1 MTEAKQDWKIDF
13 YKNGVP
19 KEVIVIEDT
28 PPPSSTGNSTSS
40 TSSYHVQ
47 QQSIPYLIG
56 PPAASTRSKR
66 PRKDTVQNS
75 NGLPPPPPPQ
85 QPVKRRRKDVNA
97 PMQPVLRRPNPNTVS
112 NVSTSAVPLSTSCDD
127 KDGHYIIRPNESLTP
142 RYKMMRL
149 LGQGTFGKV
158 VECYDR
164 VKRTFC
170 AIKIIRAIP
179 KYRDASKIEIRVL
192 NSLKEH
198 DPINLNKCI
207 HLIEWFDYHNHI
219 CMVFELLGPS
229 VFDFLK
235 SNEFRP
241 FPIHHIQ
248 QFAKQILTSVAFVH
262 ELKLIH
268 TDLKPENILLV
279 DNTSAEAG
287 NMYGVDPNSRILTNT
302 DIRLIDFGSAT
313 FEQDYHSSV
322 VSTRH
327 YRAPE
332 IILGIGWSY
341 PCDIWSIGCIL
352 VEFLTGDALFQ
363 THDNLEHLAM
373 MVVVLGKIPAKL
385 IKAANRDAQKFFKDG
400 KLKYPDVD
408 TTKQSKKYVRALK
421 LLKHIVNP
429 HNNARFQFLDLLS
442 KMLVYDPA
450 ARITAREALRH
461 PFFLIPFDELGQE
474 IEENR

>member
-1 MTEAKQDWKIDF
+1 MSQEDWKTEF
-13 YKNGVP
+13 YRNGVP

-28 PPPSSTGNSTSS
+28 PPYGNTN
-40 TSSYHVQ
+40 TPQYHIQ
-47 QQSIPYLIG
+47 PTYLSD

-66 PRKDTVQNS
+66 LRNNSVKYTPTNIIKKRKKE
-75 NGLPPPPPPQ
+75 NGIQAILSRPTNNNNNNKSIPLPPPPPQ
-85 QPVKRRRKDVNA
+85 
-97 PMQPVLRRPNPNTVS
+97 
-112 NVSTSAVPLSTSCDD
+112 SCDD
-127 KDGHYIIRPNESLTP
+127 KDGHYIIKPHESLTA
-142 RYKMMRL
+142 RYEMMRL

-219 CMVFELLGPS
+219 CMVFELLGES

-235 SNEFRP
+235 SNQFNP

-248 QFAKQILTSVAFVH
+248 QFAKQLLTSVAFVH

-279 DNTSAEAG
+279 DNTSVESADSKSK
-287 NMYGVDPNSRILTNT
+287 VLVNT

-313 FEQDYHSSV
+313 FEKDYHSSV

-332 IILGIGWSY
+332 IILGTGWSY

-352 VEFLTGDALFQ
+352 VEFMTGDALFQ

-373 MVVVLGKIPAKL
+373 MEVVLGKIPNHL
-385 IKAANRDAQKFFKDG
+385 IKASSREAQKLFKAG
-400 KLKYPDVD
+400 KLKYPDVE
-408 TTKQSKKYVRALK
+408 TTKQSRKYVRALK
-421 LLKHIVNP
+421 PLSDIIHPDSSIKTH
-429 HNNARFQFLDLLS
+429 FLDLLT
-442 KMLVYDPA
+442 KMLVYDPTD
-450 ARITAREALRH
+450 RTTAREALRH
-461 PFFLIPFDELGQE
+461 PFFMISFDEHGQE
-474 IEENR
+474 IK

>member
-1 MTEAKQDWKIDF
+1 MSQISHWKSEF
-13 YKNGVP
+13 YKNGQP

-28 PPPSSTGNSTSS
+28 PPPDENINKLKYRIEVLPDPTEGTM
-40 TSSYHVQ
+40 
-47 QQSIPYLIG
+47 
-56 PPAASTRSKR
+56 TRSKR
-66 PRKDTVQNS
+66 TRAGMQETAVIPAS
-75 NGLPPPPPPQ
+75 
-85 QPVKRRRKDVNA
+85 VKRRKMTINNNNNITA
-97 PMQPVLRRPNPNTVS
+97 PNIPTTTTTTTTTTSIPQANLIRPILHKPIPTKAPPI
-112 NVSTSAVPLSTSCDD
+112 TQACDD
-127 KDGHYIIRPNESLTP
+127 KDGHYIIKPNESLTP
-142 RYKMMRL
+142 RYKIMKL

-164 VKRTFC
+164 VKRNFC

-207 HLIEWFDYHNHI
+207 HLMEWFDYHNHI
-219 CMVFELLGPS
+219 CMVFELLGQS

-235 SNEFRP
+235 LNDFRP

-248 QFAKQILTSVAFVH
+248 QFAKQLLTSVAY
-262 ELKLIH
+262 
-268 TDLKPENILLV
+268 LKPENILLV
-279 DNTSAEAG
+279 NSDYTEAG
-287 NMYGVDPNSRILTNT
+287 NMAGMDPKSKILLNT

-313 FEQDYHSSV
+313 FEQDYHSTV

-332 IILGIGWSY
+332 IILGMGWSY

-373 MVVVLGKIPAKL
+373 MEVVLGKIPPELVKL
-385 IKAANRDAQKFFKDG
+385 SSPEAQKYFDNS
-400 KLKYPDVD
+400 KLKYPNAN

-421 LLKHIVNP
+421 LLQDIVCP
-429 HNNARFQFLDLLS
+429 STQPTSNAKAQFLDLLS
-442 KMLVYDPA
+442 RMLIYDPNQ
-450 ARITAREALRH
+450 RTSAREALRH
-461 PFFLIPFDELGQE
+461 PFFMIQFDEWGRELA
-474 IEENR
+474 